1 MYIYII
7 CIYIICIY
15 IYIYN
20 MYTYI
25 YNCTYV
31 QLFWGNASIWHTY
44 IYIYI
49 VVKMLR
55 LWLINLAVHVM
66 QYKSKY

>member
-1 MYIYII
+1 MYIYNMYIYII
-7 CIYIICIY
+7 CIYIICIH
-15 IYIYN
+15 IYN
-20 MYTYI
+20 Y
-25 YNCTYV
+25 TYV
-31 QLFWGNASIWHTY
+31 QLFWGNASIWHT
-44 IYIYI
+44 YIYI

>member
-1 MYIYII
+1 M
-7 CIYIICIY
+7 
-15 IYIYN
+15 
-20 MYTYI
+20 
-25 YNCTYV
+25 
-31 QLFWGNASIWHTY
+31 AY

>member
-1 MYIYII
+1 M
-7 CIYIICIY
+7 Y

-20 MYTYI
+20 F
-25 YNCTYV
+25 TYV
-31 QLFWGNASIWHTY
+31 QLFWGNASIWHT
-44 IYIYI
+44 YIYI